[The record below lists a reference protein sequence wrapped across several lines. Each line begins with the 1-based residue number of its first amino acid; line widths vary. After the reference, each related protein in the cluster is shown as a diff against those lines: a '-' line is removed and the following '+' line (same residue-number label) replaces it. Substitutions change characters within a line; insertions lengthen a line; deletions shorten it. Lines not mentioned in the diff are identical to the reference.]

1 MQTNTRKRGVS
12 VLLILAMLIVSVA
25 ALVPVAASA
34 SPVGANASDI
44 QDFMFQTLSDAN
56 QDDTQTDLRFLFSI
70 GDLDYDAVGFV
81 FSKSN
86 SAPTAGATNTFSTDT
101 VYSSVTADGNDIPAP
116 TGRYWVAVKLSEI
129 PLADFESTI
138 YVRPFIKEGDDY
150 SYVDAKSITVCEALT
165 FDKTVAGESE
175 DKLYNSKNTTGNPYA
190 DGSMLTFGKTSA
202 QIRGDDHFYPASTT
216 IGATDGNDLWFE
228 YSFLWNDTLI
238 NCKDPELAVFGFRDN
253 TQFSNYRFFYYL
265 YTKNKVSSDCPIR
278 GHFDFSTYL
287 TTCDPGEDCVYDLT
301 SENIYYNGRRVGQY
315 IAGWGAGQGD
325 SPYIF
330 DASEGGR
337 TGWMQTGG
345 WHRLGYHYHQEVA
358 SVSGS
363 TVTYEGYTELYI
375 DGVKVWKVK
384 TNMQNHAD
392 SLGTHNLLLWTAT
405 ASNGEITGYADNDKV
420 RVEMRISNIK
430 NSTNAAYVGISDI
443 QYTCGDGFVRQV
455 SPASLYPDREITL
468 GNTDCSG
475 KIWYVFDN

>member
-1 MQTNTRKRGVS
+1 MQTNTRRRGVS

-86 SAPTAGATNTFSTDT
+86 SAPTAGATNTFSTTT

-165 FDKTVAGESE
+165 FDKTVAGESSI
-175 DKLYNSKNTTGNPYA
+175 YNSKSPAGDYKSGDDFVFFKKA
-190 DGSMLTFGKTSA
+190 DS
-202 QIRGDDHFYPASTT
+202 IRGTNHFYPASLTV
-216 IGATDGNDLWFE
+216 GATDGNDLWFE
-228 YSFLWNDTLI
+228 YSFLWNSTLGNTTI
-238 NCKDPELAVFGFRDN
+238 DDSKSEIKVISFRN
-253 TQFSNYRFFYYL
+253 QSSFSKYRDFYYL
-265 YTKNKVSSDCPIR
+265 YTRDNASGSCPYV
-278 GHFDFSTYL
+278 GHFDYSTYK
-287 TTCDPGEDCVYDLT
+287 TGCNPGWSCAVDPESGHPIYTGDWISVAEDH
-301 SENIYYNGRRVGQY
+301 
-315 IAGWGAGQGD
+315 
-325 SPYIF
+325 SPYIG
-330 DASEGGR
+330 EY
-337 TGWMQTGG
+337 G
-345 WHRLGYHYHQEVA
+345 WHRLSVRFHQEVE

-363 TVTYEGYTELYI
+363 TVTYSGYSELYI
-375 DGVKVWKVK
+375 DGVKVWKVFSD
-384 TNMQNHAD
+384 MQGSNST
-392 SLGTHNLLLWTAT
+392 SLKEKGLLLWTAT
-405 ASNGEITGYADNDKV
+405 ASNGAITGYADNDNL
-420 RVEMRISNIK
+420 RAEMRIMDVA
-430 NSTNAAYVGISDI
+430 NSTNAVYVAVSDI
-443 QYTCGDGFVRQV
+443 HWTCGDGFVRQV
-455 SPASLYPDREITL
+455 SPVANPAARTITL
-468 GNTDCSG
+468 DDKGTPDTADDVTCTG